1 MEWYMYLLLVGAG
14 ILSGF
19 INVFAG
25 SGSTITL
32 PLLMFLGL
40 PANVANGTNRISI
53 LLQSI
58 VAVKSFQNQQILS
71 TKSAWGISIPAMI
84 GSFIGAFLA
93 IEINDDV
100 MDKVIGAMLIM
111 MFFVVLLKPEVWIK
125 GRKEHLNPKPGI
137 IQQIIFFFIGMYGG
151 FIQAGVG
158 FFLLAGL
165 VLGAGLDII
174 KANAVKVFI
183 TLLFTIISLI
193 VFIYS
198 GNIDWIFG
206 LVLGSGSIIGAFLAS
221 KYATRIGAEFIRYI
235 LLIII
240 LLSSLQ
246 LFKFLF

>member
-1 MEWYMYLLLVGAG
+1 MEWYMYLLLIGAG
-14 ILSGF
+14 ALSGF

-32 PLLMFLGL
+32 PLLMFMGL

-58 VAVKSFQNQQILS
+58 VAVKSFQNQQILK

-84 GSFIGAFLA
+84 GSFVGAFLA
-93 IEINDDV
+93 IEINDEV
-100 MDKVIGAMLIM
+100 MNKVIGGMLIM
-111 MFFVVLLKPEVWIK
+111 MFFVVLFKPEAWIK
-125 GRKEHLNPKPGI
+125 GRTEHLNPKPGL

-174 KANAVKVFI
+174 RANAVKVFI
-183 TLLFTIISLI
+183 TLLFTIISMI
-193 VFIYS
+193 VFISS
-198 GNIDWIFG
+198 GNINWLFG
-206 LVLGSGSIIGAFLAS
+206 LVMGLGSIIGAYLAS
-221 KYATRIGAEFIRYI
+221 KYATKIGASFIRYI
-235 LLIII
+235 LLAII
-240 LLSSLQ
+240 LLSTLQ
-246 LFKFLF
+246 LFGLLF

>member
-1 MEWYMYLLLVGAG
+1 MEWYMYILLVAAG

-58 VAVKSFQNQQILS
+58 VAVKSFQNQQILK

-84 GSFIGAFLA
+84 GSFVGASLA

-100 MDKVIGAMLIM
+100 MNKVIGAMLIM
-111 MFFVVLLKPEVWIK
+111 MFFVVLFKPEIWIK
-125 GRKEHLNPKPGI
+125 GRSEHLNPKPGI
-137 IQQIIFFFIGMYGG
+137 LQQIIFFFIGMYGG

-165 VLGAGLDII
+165 VIGAGLDII

-183 TLLFTIISLI
+183 TLLFTIISLF
-193 VFIYS
+193 VFIFS
-198 GNIDWIFG
+198 GKIDWIFG
-206 LVLGSGSIIGAFLAS
+206 LVLGAGSIIGAYLAS
-221 KYATRIGAEFIRYI
+221 KYATKIGAEYIRYL

-246 LFKFLF
+246 LFGFLF